1 MNEAT
6 GSVSIAAIG
15 QTLVLHSKAADLD
28 RKRGLVVELYPSIF
42 GAHEKMSARAISRF
56 LKEKHGIK
64 LSAVTITKALND
76 PKKYWNQ
83 FFDTI
88 EPFVEAYEN
97 WDKSEKREE
106 FLFDDKAF
114 KPVHFPGRELLRKR
128 FLKFEFAQA
137 INALREKWFSI
148 ELGIRIKARPYLVGR
163 LVERG
168 KTKTTRKRGID

>member
-1 MNEAT
+1 MKKPT
-6 GSVSIAAIG
+6 SSVSVSGIG
-15 QTLVLHSKAADLD
+15 QTLVQHSKAADLD

-97 WDKSEKREE
+97 WDKSEKREK
-106 FLFDDKAF
+106 FLYDDKAF
-114 KPVHFPGRELLRKR
+114 KPILQNLPGRDVLRKML
-128 FLKFEFAQA
+128 FKFEFSQA
-137 INALREKWFSI
+137 VQALREKWFSI
-148 ELGIRIKARPYLVGR
+148 DLGIRIKARPYLAER
-163 LVERG
+163 LLG
-168 KTKTTRKRGID
+168 KVK